1 MFVFLA
7 TINVVL
13 ELDADLPFCWL
24 VADERMLE
32 QMLRVRTLVV
42 ILDEDRFDEI
52 LKLFGPFFRLETRR
66 RIAGN
71 EKKGSHRMHVAQ
83 RWLTLGHFKGRDA
96 QTPQIA
102 AIVVR
107 RLRIV
112 FAGNHFG
119 SHPVR
124 CSDER
129 VAPANRPVQLSTHTE
144 IN

>member
-1 MFVFLA
+1 MFLA

-71 EKKGSHRMHVAQ
+71 EKKGPHRMHVAQ

-107 RLRIV
+107 RLGIV

-129 VAPANRPVQLSTHTE
+129 VAPANCPVQLSTHTE